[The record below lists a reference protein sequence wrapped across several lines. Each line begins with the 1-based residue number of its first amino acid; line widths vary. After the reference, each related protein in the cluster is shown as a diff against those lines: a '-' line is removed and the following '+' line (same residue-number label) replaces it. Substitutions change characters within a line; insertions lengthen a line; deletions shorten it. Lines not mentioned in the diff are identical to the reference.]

1 MLFQFTKLHLNFQLW
16 TNFTA
21 PRKHGVKR
29 FFRRKTKFSNQV
41 PSQRRREGEEKRI
54 RNYFAEARGN
64 VLPSFPYLS
73 AFHPFPLIERENRE
87 RSFNFAFDQHHLDEQ
102 LSLGRGVAP
111 DNARRSMRFHA
122 AFTERELNFKGNSFE
137 TSMPAKRAPCLGK
150 TTFVPNT
157 LASAYLSAHLGEAL
171 LHPRHPR
178 KGGGKDWKERRI
190 LRHCVGYFKTRCFRG
205 GGGEERIRGRGNKG
219 LERAWNA
226 SAVCRPDT
234 TREKDRWTTR
244 LPSQPP
250 AQRHLLPIA
259 QLFPPTPLPALR
271 YSWSLSWMVAAW
283 IFFRQW
289 FLLRFI

>member
-1 MLFQFTKLHLNFQLW
+1 M
-16 TNFTA
+16 
-21 PRKHGVKR
+21 KR
-29 FFRRKTKFSNQV
+29 FFRRETKFSRKFSNQV

-178 KGGGKDWKERRI
+178 KGGGGRIERR
-190 LRHCVGYFKTRCFRG
+190 
-205 GGGEERIRGRGNKG
+205 GESFATALDISKPDAFEGEGAKKGSEEEATKAWKGLGTPPRYAVLIQPARKIDEPPDFLPNHPRSDTCSQLHNFSRQLPSPLSVIRGHSRG
-219 LERAWNA
+219 W
-226 SAVCRPDT
+226 SP
-234 TREKDRWTTR
+234 RE
-244 LPSQPP
+244 
-250 AQRHLLPIA
+250 
-259 QLFPPTPLPALR
+259 
-271 YSWSLSWMVAAW
+271 
-283 IFFRQW
+283 FF
-289 FLLRFI
+289 FGNGFC

>member
-1 MLFQFTKLHLNFQLW
+1 M
-16 TNFTA
+16 
-21 PRKHGVKR
+21 KR
-29 FFRRKTKFSNQV
+29 FFRRETKFSRKFSNQV

-178 KGGGKDWKERRI
+178 KGGGGEGLK
-190 LRHCVGYFKTRCFRG
+190 
-205 GGGEERIRGRGNKG
+205 GEEDPSPLRWIFQNQMLSRGRGRRKDPRKRQQRLGKG
-219 LERAWNA
+219 LERL
-226 SAVCRPDT
+226 RGM
-234 TREKDRWTTR
+234 
-244 LPSQPP
+244 PS
-250 AQRHLLPIA
+250 
-259 QLFPPTPLPALR
+259 
-271 YSWSLSWMVAAW
+271 
-283 IFFRQW
+283 
-289 FLLRFI
+289 